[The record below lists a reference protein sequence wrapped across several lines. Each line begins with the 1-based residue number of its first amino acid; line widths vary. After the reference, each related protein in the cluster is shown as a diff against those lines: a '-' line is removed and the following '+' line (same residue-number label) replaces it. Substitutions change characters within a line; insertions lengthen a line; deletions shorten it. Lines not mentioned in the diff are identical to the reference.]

1 MQQQENQQETIGQAA
16 IKMVAVERFQ
26 QRQKV
31 LEWMLKEGKL
41 PDLTGWLAF
50 RPGDIIQ
57 QGATLHQLQASL
69 DRVIPEVNRD
79 IREAVQKTIAEFAA
93 NNTLDQVSIEG
104 KVLGYTDHPDGDF
117 RAEIQIWTDHESI
130 PSLVLS
136 FALRLSS
143 ERGRSFWHYTG
154 FKPHREEWP
163 NMLMEIPQ
171 GAPAEE
177 FPRVDPEKISAP
189 PLGEIFM
196 SRDQRLGIQPAGSKH
211 MPVFTPPT
219 VPYPQADMELANLAS
234 HGTLTGDV
242 QEDDGMVSL
251 FGPGP
256 QRMAEI
262 TAGNQE
268 QLTMAEKIARLI
280 SRGHRMSDADLSI
293 GGKMKVDVRRRED
306 AKHFLDE
313 VFRNGNLWLYNQLN
327 TALEANERN
336 LDFVFELSINGNW
349 QEYRGPI
356 EAEVKLKAYWSKD
369 PVRIHKVLS
378 ISGPM
383 ELGYHW
389 PASK

>member
-31 LEWMLKEGKL
+31 LEWMLQEGKL
-41 PDLTGWLAF
+41 PETRGYLLF
-50 RPGDIIQ
+50 QPGLMIQ
-57 QGATLHQLQASL
+57 RGATLHQLQASL
-69 DRVIPEVNRD
+69 DQAIPEVNRE

-93 NNTLDQVSIEG
+93 NNALDQVSIEG

-117 RAEIQIWTDHESI
+117 RAEIQIWTDYESI
-130 PSLVLS
+130 PSLVLT

-154 FKPHREEWP
+154 FKPYREEWP
-163 NMLMEIPQ
+163 NMMLEVPQ
-171 GAPAEE
+171 DAPAEE

-189 PLGEIFM
+189 PLGAIFM
-196 SRDQRLGIQPAGSKH
+196 SRDQRLGIEPESKITAPTEFI
-211 MPVFTPPT
+211 MGEPEVAVKLMSSSQVPV
-219 VPYPQADMELANLAS
+219 E
-234 HGTLTGDV
+234 
-242 QEDDGMVSL
+242 EDGMVSL
-251 FGPGP
+251 FGPSP

-262 TAGNQE
+262 AAGNRE
-268 QLTMAEKIARLI
+268 EELSMGEKIKRLI
-280 SRGHRMSDADLSI
+280 ARGHRMSDADLAI
-293 GGKMKVDVRRRED
+293 GGKMKVDVKTRAD

-327 TALEANERN
+327 AALEANERN

-356 EAEVKLKAYWSKD
+356 EADVKLKAYWSKD
-369 PVRIHKVLS
+369 PVRVHKVFS
-378 ISGPM
+378 INGPV
-383 ELGYHW
+383 EIGVIVQ
-389 PASK
+389 